1 MAGKISFQR
10 ERKEDHR
17 MKKWLTALL
26 AAAMVLSLAACGKDG
41 GEETTAEST
50 TAAEETESAQE
61 SESAAEEAEEPS
73 DYVSAFDLGDIN
85 EYVELGEYKN
95 IRVTAQDTEVT
106 DEEVE
111 EELNSQVENSVPDH
125 EKITEGTV
133 AEGDVANIDFVGRMD
148 GEEFDGGSGED
159 FNLTIGSGQ
168 FIEGFESGLIGKSIG
183 ETVVLDLSFPEDY
196 SKTKPELNGKP
207 VEFTVTINYVQGE
220 EIPSELNDA
229 FVQRITGGE
238 YTNVEDYRAYVREDL
253 ENSKLDTANTNRINE
268 AWSQIMENAT
278 FKKDS
283 PELYQYIYDSQME
296 QLESSIALYGMDME
310 SYLTAM
316 DMTQEEL
323 EEQLSQYAEDNARGQ
338 LVLRAI
344 VETEH
349 LDLTDAEYES
359 SLAELAEESGMAAET
374 LKSSYPKSMLMD
386 ILRQEKVEEFLQNN
400 MVTD

>member
-41 GEETTAEST
+41 GEETAAEST

-111 EELNSQVENSVPDH
+111 EELNSQVENSVPDY

-168 FIEGFESGLIGKSIG
+168 FIEGFESGLIGKNIG

-207 VEFTVTINYVQGE
+207 VEFTVTINYVQE
-220 EIPSELNDA
+220 
-229 FVQRITGGE
+229 
-238 YTNVEDYRAYVREDL
+238 
-253 ENSKLDTANTNRINE
+253 
-268 AWSQIMENAT
+268 
-278 FKKDS
+278 
-283 PELYQYIYDSQME
+283 
-296 QLESSIALYGMDME
+296 
-310 SYLTAM
+310 
-316 DMTQEEL
+316 
-323 EEQLSQYAEDNARGQ
+323 
-338 LVLRAI
+338 
-344 VETEH
+344 
-349 LDLTDAEYES
+349 
-359 SLAELAEESGMAAET
+359 
-374 LKSSYPKSMLMD
+374 
-386 ILRQEKVEEFLQNN
+386 
-400 MVTD
+400 

>member
-1 MAGKISFQR
+1 M
-10 ERKEDHR
+10 
-17 MKKWLTALL
+17 
-26 AAAMVLSLAACGKDG
+26 
-41 GEETTAEST
+41 
-50 TAAEETESAQE
+50 
-61 SESAAEEAEEPS
+61 
-73 DYVSAFDLGDIN
+73 SAFDLGDIN

-111 EELNSQVENSVPDH
+111 EELNSQVENSVPDY

-168 FIEGFESGLIGKSIG
+168 FIEGFESGLIGKNIG

-253 ENSKLDTANTNRINE
+253 ENSKLDAANTNRINE

-359 SLAELAEESGMAAET
+359 RLAGLAEESGMAAET

>member
-148 GEEFDGGSGED
+148 GEEFEGGSGED

-253 ENSKLDTANTNRINE
+253 ENSKIDTANTNRINE

-323 EEQLSQYAEDNARGQ
+323 EEQLSQYAKDNARGQ

-359 SLAELAEESGMAAET
+359 SLTELAEESGMAAET

>member
-26 AAAMVLSLAACGKDG
+26 AAAMVLSLVACGKEG
-41 GEETTAEST
+41 GDETAAEST

-111 EELNSQVENSVPDH
+111 EELNSQVENSVPDY

-148 GEEFDGGSGED
+148 GEEFEGGSGED

-253 ENSKLDTANTNRINE
+253 ENSKIDAANTNRINE

-359 SLAELAEESGMAAET
+359 SLTELAEESGMAAET